1 MEIPDETWAKI
12 KLAIY
17 EGKKIEAIKLYR
29 EATSLGLKESKEFI
43 DKMESEMREKE
54 PQRFTNAGSTGC
66 FGMLVY
72 VTIEATILATIL
84 HFAQNSV

>member
-29 EATSLGLKESKEFI
+29 EVTSLSLKDAKDFI
-43 DKMESEMREKE
+43 DKMEAEMREKE
-54 PQRFTNAGSTGC
+54 PQRFTHTPGSSGC
-66 FGMLVY
+66 SVALVLLVMVAIVAAML
-72 VTIEATILATIL
+72 I
-84 HFAQNSV
+84 F

>member
-29 EATSLGLKESKEFI
+29 KATSLSLKDAKDFI
-43 DKMESEMREKE
+43 DKMEAEMREKE
-54 PQRFTNAGSTGC
+54 PQRFTSAGGTGC
-66 FGMLVY
+66 SGMFLFMALEALV
-72 VTIEATILATIL
+72 LAAIF
-84 HFAQNSV
+84 HFIAK